1 MDIRNTKTFTYQT
14 NFSPLENFDGD
25 DELTRQRL
33 DALLKINAETAREK
47 SLFASEIEKVEAGL
61 MKNPLSNEQAFGYFG
76 LLLGAFTPT
85 ALFLR
90 ILLDARNFPP
100 DAAWVIGI
108 FAVVTLISAIVGHFS
123 GKLVGKIVRQ
133 IENFSW
139 LKMILLLPFVGIIW
153 GMMTGG
159 AGGVI
164 IFLIGAIF
172 GGALGAAVGS
182 VALSAFAIFHRL
194 LKKGD
199 RIDRK
204 HFLPL
209 AFGITL
215 TISAFILGV

>member
-1 MDIRNTKTFTYQT
+1 MEIRNTKTFTYRRD
-14 NFSPLENFDGD
+14 FSPLENFDGG

-33 DALLKINAETAREK
+33 DALLKINAETALEK
-47 SLFASEIEKVEAGL
+47 SLFASEMEKVEAGL

-76 LLLGAFTPT
+76 LLLGTLMPT
-85 ALFLR
+85 TLFLR
-90 ILLDARNFPP
+90 ILLDARSFPP
-100 DAAWVIGI
+100 DGAWVVGVV
-108 FAVVTLISAIVGHFS
+108 AVVTLISAIVGFFS

-133 IENFSW
+133 MESFSW

-153 GMMTGG
+153 GMAAGG

-164 IFLIGAIF
+164 IFIIGAIF
-172 GGALGAAVGS
+172 GGALGATVGS
-182 VALSAFAIFHRL
+182 IALPAFAICHRL

-199 RIDRK
+199 QIDKK

-215 TISAFILGV
+215 TISAFMLGI

>member
-1 MDIRNTKTFTYQT
+1 MDVRNTKTFTYQT
-14 NFSPLENFDGD
+14 GFSPLENFDGG

-47 SLFASEIEKVEAGL
+47 SLFASEREKVEAGL
-61 MKNPLSNEQAFGYFG
+61 MKNPLSNEQAFAYFG
-76 LLLGAFTPT
+76 LLLGTFMPAT
-85 ALFLR
+85 LFLR
-90 ILLDARNFPP
+90 ILLDAGRFPSNE
-100 DAAWVIGI
+100 AWIIGI

-139 LKMILLLPFVGIIW
+139 LKMVLLLPFVGIIW
-153 GMMTGG
+153 GMAAGG

-182 VALSAFAIFHRL
+182 VALPAFAILHRL

-215 TISAFILGV
+215 TISAFMLGI